1 MGAAAAETL
10 ASEKVTEPEATPIQI
25 ERRMNSIET
34 KTIEKMTKTET

>member
-10 ASEKVTEPEATPIQI
+10 ASEKVTEPEVTPIPI